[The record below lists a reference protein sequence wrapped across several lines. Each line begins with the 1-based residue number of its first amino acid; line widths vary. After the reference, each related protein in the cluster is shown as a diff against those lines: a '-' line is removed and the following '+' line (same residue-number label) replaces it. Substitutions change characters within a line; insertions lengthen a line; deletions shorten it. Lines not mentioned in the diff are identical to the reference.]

1 MTRTSRG
8 TKWIGAA
15 VGIALAV
22 ALVFSWHVGA
32 DGGVLPADISMQ
44 AHPSGELELRPAA
57 DFLSAP
63 ALTVGGPSA
72 SGTVRLRNITPV
84 ALDVRARLAPSSKA
98 LDRALAVRLAV
109 RDRTLA
115 DGRLGSLRGWSAG
128 SVRIHP
134 GRSAVLHARA
144 AIPAGPS
151 AAAAGGQD
159 VDVTVEFRARPVGGS
174 R

>member
-1 MTRTSRG
+1 MTWTNRG

-15 VGIALAV
+15 VGLALAV
-22 ALVFSWHVGA
+22 ALVLSWRVAA
-32 DGGVLPADISMQ
+32 DGHALPAAVSMQ

-84 ALDVRARLAPSSKA
+84 ALEVRVRLAPSSKA
-98 LDRALAVRLAV
+98 LDRALAVRLAA

-115 DGRLGSLRGWSAG
+115 DGRLGALDDWSAS

-134 GRSAVLHARA
+134 GRSAALHARA
-144 AIPAGPS
+144 TIPAGPS

-159 VDVTVEFRARPVGGS
+159 VDVAVEFRSRPVGGS